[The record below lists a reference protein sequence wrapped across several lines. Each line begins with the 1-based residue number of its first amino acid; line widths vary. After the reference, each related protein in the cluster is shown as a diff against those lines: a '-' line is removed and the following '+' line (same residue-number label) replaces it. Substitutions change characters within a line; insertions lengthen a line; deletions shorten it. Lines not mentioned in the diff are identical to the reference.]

1 MVEYK
6 HNKIFKQTKVSNLLL
21 QVLHSHTTHH
31 ALCPSKILK
40 CPHTYYTWSNDSIMI
55 QLTETYWTI
64 LTEKNIF
71 DLKMPSYITN
81 HVTSYITNL
90 PVYQPAGT

>member
-31 ALCPSKILK
+31 AFCPSKILK

-55 QLTETYWTI
+55 QLTETYWTT
-64 LTEKNIF
+64 LTEKHI
-71 DLKMPSYITN
+71 
-81 HVTSYITNL
+81 
-90 PVYQPAGT
+90 